1 MKRLSYIQYIKN
13 HKNSK
18 GELAPWVIKDHETG
32 KILSSH
38 KTKEEA
44 EKHLKRMQMFKHLK
58 SIVLNLLTK
67 KALALGDINVQIIEV
82 ERDLLNK
89 LIDEGLLDEVI
100 LSKLIYQHPELFE
113 ELRNRVVQY
122 LEKEITERDLYNF
135 MKEVISKVS
144 DRSSYDKDNSRV

>member
-1 MKRLSYIQYIKN
+1 MERLSYIQYIKN

-18 GELAPWVIKDHETG
+18 GENAPWVIRDHETG

-89 LIDEGLLDEVI
+89 LIDEGLLDEVT
-100 LSKLIYQHPELFE
+100 LSKLIYQYPKLFE
-113 ELRNRVVQY
+113 ELRNKVVQY
-122 LEKEITERDLYNF
+122 LEKEITEKDLYDF
-135 MKEVISKVS
+135 MKKVINEIS
-144 DRSSYDKDNSRV
+144 DRSSYDKNNSRI